1 MAAYLRHRET
11 GDLYPYNHD
20 LALRDDMEPCA
31 PSPSELGIELEEQ
44 KKPRRKRAARRTA
57 AQIAEDNAAAEAAAA
72 ETEESSGEEDADG
85 DVDLSGLDDLGDD
98 Q

>member
-11 GDLYPYNHD
+11 GDLYPFNAD
-20 LALRDDMEPCA
+20 LALREDMEPCA
-31 PSPSELGIELEEQ
+31 PSPDELGIELTEQ
-44 KKPRRKRAARRTA
+44 KKPRRKRGARRTA
-57 AQIAEDNAAAEAAAA
+57 AQIAEDKAAAEAAPA
-72 ETEESSGEEDADG
+72 ETEESSGEHAADG